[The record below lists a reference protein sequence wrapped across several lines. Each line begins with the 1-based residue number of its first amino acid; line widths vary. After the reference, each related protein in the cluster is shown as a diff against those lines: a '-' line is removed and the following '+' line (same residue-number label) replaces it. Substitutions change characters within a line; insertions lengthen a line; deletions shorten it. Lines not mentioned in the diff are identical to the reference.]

1 MNGQK
6 STDAPQLFDL
16 WREAVPSA
24 PAADDTPHPGPL
36 EQEAPGGGNEQ
47 GQVNAPVKD
56 VEVRE
61 AGLPHEARRALVY
74 LLKHGIILFDQKRLL
89 FEALCRHREAIEP
102 QLANLYLRLML
113 DDKAGVALLLQ
124 PETGEDDEGDN
135 DGDGDG
141 DGNKVTLINRRTLT
155 LYETLLL
162 LVLRKHYQERETTG
176 ERKVVVDLAQ
186 IEARLTPFL
195 PLTNNSRLDRSK
207 LSGALNRLAERKIVA
222 SARGEEERFEITPA
236 IRYLVSADFLQQ
248 LLEEYRTLAAA
259 TGNGGSMSDA

>member
-1 MNGQK
+1 MSADKPQ
-6 STDAPQLFDL
+6 DAPGLFDL
-16 WREAVPSA
+16 WRDANPSRTSADTSARPDAVSPVPGDTRVGEAQPEA
-24 PAADDTPHPGPL
+24 EAEATAADQTDT
-36 EQEAPGGGNEQ
+36 
-47 GQVNAPVKD
+47 
-56 VEVRE
+56 
-61 AGLPHEARRALVY
+61 GLPHEARRALVY

-89 FEALCRHREAIEP
+89 FEALCRHREDIER
-102 QLANLYLRLML
+102 QLGNLYLRLLL

-124 PETGEDDEGDN
+124 PDTDGDEDGDN
-135 DGDGDG
+135 
-141 DGNKVTLINRRTLT
+141 VTLINRRTLT

-207 LSGALNRLAERKIVA
+207 LAGALNRLAERRIVA
-222 SARGEEERFEITPA
+222 SVRGEEERYEITPA

-248 LLEEYRTLAAA
+248 LLAEYRTLAEASRD
-259 TGNGGSMSDA
+259 GGSKDNA

>member
-6 STDAPQLFDL
+6 PTDAPQVFDL
-16 WREAVPSA
+16 WREAMTPAPTTREQPDSRNTKPETPRSLTDQDPS
-24 PAADDTPHPGPL
+24 DTAS
-36 EQEAPGGGNEQ
+36 E
-47 GQVNAPVKD
+47 
-56 VEVRE
+56 EVVQQDE
-61 AGLPHEARRALVY
+61 SLPHEARRALVY

-89 FEALCRHREAIEP
+89 FEALCRHRDAIES
-102 QLANLYLRLML
+102 QLTNLYLRLLL

-124 PETGEDDEGDN
+124 PETGEDD
-135 DGDGDG
+135 DGEDKA
-141 DGNKVTLINRRTLT
+141 DGNNVTLINRRTLT

-207 LSGALNRLAERKIVA
+207 LAGALNRLAERKIVA
-222 SARGEEERFEITPA
+222 SARGEEERLEITPA

-248 LLEEYRTLAAA
+248 LLEEYRVLAEA
-259 TGNGGSMSDA
+259 TSNGGSTSDA